1 MLLKVAVRRERDQES
16 TARVALEKEASSLRE
31 RMHEMEAHASARS
44 GGRGGGGGGGI
55 EMILFSFGRR
65 QQAGDARGRSLLS
78 RGLMI
83 FLRVA
88 VGLAEAFTA
97 EGFYS
102 SFSGSTC
109 GGFSCGCSLSSSFS
123 CIFGSRFQ

>member
-55 EMILFSFGRR
+55 EMILCSFGRR
-65 QQAGDARGRSLLS
+65 QQAGDARGRFVVVPWIDDFPTSSS
-78 RGLMI
+78 R
-83 FLRVA
+83 FSRS
-88 VGLAEAFTA
+88 
-97 EGFYS
+97 FYS
-102 SFSGSTC
+102 R
-109 GGFSCGCSLSSSFS
+109 
-123 CIFGSRFQ
+123 RFL